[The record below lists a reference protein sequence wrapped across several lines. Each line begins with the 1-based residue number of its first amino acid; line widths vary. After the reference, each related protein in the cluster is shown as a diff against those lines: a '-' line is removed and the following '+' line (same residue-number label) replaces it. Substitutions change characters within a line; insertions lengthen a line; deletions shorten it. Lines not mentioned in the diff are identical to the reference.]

1 MTEAQIATV
10 CKSVLTALVYLHE
23 KGVIHR
29 DIKSDSILLN
39 RDGKVI
45 LVQVSRGFSK
55 DLDGDPKVPKPA
67 IMILNQKVP
76 VIIVI
81 LCKIISI
88 Q

>member
-10 CKSVLTALVYLHE
+10 CKSVLTALVYLHD

-45 LVQVSRGFSK
+45 IYKKNNDDKLTRTYR
-55 DLDGDPKVPKPA
+55 LDQA
-67 IMILNQKVP
+67 F
-76 VIIVI
+76 
-81 LCKIISI
+81 
-88 Q
+88 